1 MKKKVIVFNGP
12 PGSGKDYAVRAVG
25 ATCTK
30 AGLVCAH
37 NKIIQP
43 VKEAVHKL
51 FGMTHGPDRYD
62 VDLYRAEKEQP
73 LEKLFGLSP
82 RQAYIWMSN
91 DVLKPTFGDDVLGLM
106 AANVMKGQH
115 ADVHAFSDG
124 GFLDEWLPITDL
136 VGPANVL
143 FIEIHATRDGKAL
156 DYNGDSRSYIGDSLV
171 LARPAVTLRK
181 IHNEFGD
188 NNDRE
193 LFRGMVIGVANK
205 FLGLD

>member
-1 MKKKVIVFNGP
+1 MRKKVIVFNGP
-12 PGSGKDYAVRAVG
+12 PGAGKDYAVRAVG

-51 FGMTHGPDRYD
+51 FGMTHGPDRYE
-62 VDLYRAEKEQP
+62 VDTYRIEKEQP
-73 LEKLFGLSP
+73 LEKLFGMSP
-82 RQAYIWMSN
+82 RQAYIWLSN
-91 DVLKPTFGDDVLGLM
+91 TIKQDFGEDVLGKM

-115 ADVHAFSDG
+115 ADVHTFSDG
-124 GFLDEWLPITDL
+124 GFLDEWIPITDL
-136 VGPANVL
+136 VGPSNVL
-143 FIEIHATRDGKAL
+143 FVEIHANKAGKPI
-156 DYNGDSRSYIGDSLV
+156 DYSGDSRSYIGDSLV
-171 LARPAVTLRK
+171 LARPGVTLRK